1 MAISQHILRQ
11 RARAPGARLRRSF
24 RDAIA
29 VGAQT
34 AFLCHSHYDRT
45 LAIGFRNYAE
55 AQGWDV
61 YIDWLDEDM
70 PERPTVETATRIQEQ
85 IVSRSLFLYL
95 ATQNSSDSK
104 WCPWEIGYANG
115 AKSRQAIL
123 IIPTTDSFQT
133 HGNEYLGL
141 YQRIEEVRGGGLGRF
156 EPGTTNGFYLR

>member
-11 RARAPGARLRRSF
+11 RAQAPGAPLRRSF

-34 AFLCHSHYDRT
+34 AFLCHSHYDRA
-45 LAIGFRNYAE
+45 LAIGFRNYAA

-61 YIDWLDEDM
+61 YIDWLDEEM
-70 PERPTVETATRIQEQ
+70 PERPTVATATRIQEQ

-95 ATQNSSDSK
+95 ATRNSSESK

-115 AKSRQAIL
+115 AKSRKAIM

-141 YQRIEEVRGGGLGRF
+141 YQRIDLAKGGGLACFDAGNQQ
-156 EPGTTNGFYLR
+156 GYLLR

>member
-1 MAISQHILRQ
+1 MAISQDTLRQ
-11 RARAPGARLRRSF
+11 NAQASSTTVRRSF
-24 RDAIA
+24 HGA
-29 VGAQT
+29 VVAGTQT
-34 AFLCHSHYDRT
+34 AFLCHSHYDRS

-55 AQGWDV
+55 RLGWDV

-85 IVSRSLFLYL
+85 IKTRSHFLYL
-95 ATQNSSDSK
+95 ATRNSSESK

-115 AKSRQAIL
+115 AKSRKNIL

-141 YQRIEEVRGGGLGRF
+141 YQRIEEVPGGGLGRF
-156 EPGTTNGFYLR
+156 EPGTTKGFYLR